1 MVMENSNMPDIYEI
15 HRYQNDSF
23 QYIVATTNKHS
34 EEHVKQDVDHFNAIL
49 SHEMKSQG
57 IKYVFA
63 MGSQKGTSKKNSK
76 FKDERNTEHSI

>member
-1 MVMENSNMPDIYEI
+1 MENSMADFYEI

-49 SHEMKSQG
+49 SNEMKSQG

-63 MGSQKGTSKKNSK
+63 IGSTQKGTSKKNNK
-76 FKDERNTEHSI
+76 YKDERNTEHSI

>member
-1 MVMENSNMPDIYEI
+1 MADIYEI

-63 MGSQKGTSKKNSK
+63 IVSQKGTSKKNNK

>member
-1 MVMENSNMPDIYEI
+1 MADIYEI
-15 HRYQNDSF
+15 HRYENDSF

-49 SHEMKSQG
+49 SNEMKSQG

-63 MGSQKGTSKKNSK
+63 IGSQKGTSKKNNK

>member
-1 MVMENSNMPDIYEI
+1 MADIYEI

-34 EEHVKQDVDHFNAIL
+34 EEHVKQDVDHFNSIL
-49 SHEMKSQG
+49 SNEMKSQC

-63 MGSQKGTSKKNSK
+63 IGSQKGTSKKNNK
-76 FKDERNTEHSI
+76 YKDERNTEHSI

>member
-1 MVMENSNMPDIYEI
+1 MPDIYEI

-49 SHEMKSQG
+49 SNEMKSQG

-63 MGSQKGTSKKNSK
+63 IGSTQKGTSKKN
-76 FKDERNTEHSI
+76 KDERNTEHSI